1 VTSTSRQT
9 IYRALEAGRLTWE
22 PDGTIDTAELL
33 RAGFS
38 LQAALPPEAPLSPD
52 VQPPELVAILEERVV
67 ALARERD
74 LLQRALDNAPVE
86 KARLLTL
93 LESQPR
99 LLEVGAAPWPLG
111 APPGLGA
118 REKHVAPSVLSP
130 AHADPLDNH
139 GRTATSGA

>member
-1 VTSTSRQT
+1 MTSTSRQT

-22 PDGTIDTAELL
+22 PDGTIETAELL

-52 VQPPELVAILEERVV
+52 VQPPELVA
-67 ALARERD
+67 
-74 LLQRALDNAPVE
+74 

-93 LESQPR
+93 LESQQR

-130 AHADPLDNH
+130 AHAGPLDNH

>member
-1 VTSTSRQT
+1 
-9 IYRALEAGRLTWE
+9 
-22 PDGTIDTAELL
+22 
-33 RAGFS
+33 
-38 LQAALPPEAPLSPD
+38 
-52 VQPPELVAILEERVV
+52 VA
-67 ALARERD
+67 
-74 LLQRALDNAPVE
+74 

-93 LESQPR
+93 LESQQR

-130 AHADPLDNH
+130 AHAGPLDNH